1 MDSIEKHRHF
11 VIIGGGVA
19 GLTAAKAI
27 RDLDAETQIS
37 IYGEEAGL
45 PYNRIKLSKA
55 LFTDLQ
61 SDKVLI
67 KKEKWFMQNKIDFY
81 PSTKI
86 TTIQAVHHTI
96 TTEDGQ
102 TIKYDKLLLCT
113 GALNRTLE
121 LEGASLPQ
129 VHQLRF
135 REQAEQLKQTLGTQD
150 KVCVIGGG
158 IQGIETA
165 WSLHQAGYHV
175 TIVEQAPRLMAR
187 QLNEEAAEILTKQ
200 IESLGTVVITG
211 TAVNKIVGT
220 DHVEGVSLAN
230 GEVVPCEH
238 VIYSIGIIPNIA
250 LAQQSGISVDRGI
263 IVNEHMQTSVNDIY
277 AAGDVAQ
284 FEGKIDGLW
293 NTAMEQGRV
302 AGTNM
307 AETTATYQ
315 ALIPMTVFTA
325 YDMPLFSIGQV
336 DKEACTNN
344 DCNTKLEQKQEKIPY
359 KKMFVEDGSICGAIV
374 FDSIIA
380 AAPYKE
386 AIEQGRPAKEL
397 ELSK

>member
-1 MDSIEKHRHF
+1 MESKETHRHF
-11 VIIGGGVA
+11 AIIGGGVA

-27 RDLDAETQIS
+27 RDLDAEAQIS

-67 KKEKWFMQNKIDFY
+67 KKEKWFVQNKVDFY

-86 TTIQAVHHTI
+86 TSIQAADHTI
-96 TTEDGQ
+96 TTEEGQ

-158 IQGIETA
+158 IQGVETA

-175 TIVEQAPRLMAR
+175 TIIEQAPRLMAR

-211 TAVNKIVGT
+211 TGVNKIVGT
-220 DHVEGVSLAN
+220 DHVEGVALAN
-230 GEVVPCEH
+230 GEVVPCDH

-250 LAQQSGISVDRGI
+250 LAQQSGISVDRGV
-263 IVNEHMQTSVNDIY
+263 IVNQHMQTSADDIY

-293 NTAMEQGRV
+293 NTAMEQGKV

-307 AETTATYQ
+307 ADTTAAYQ

-336 DKEACTNN
+336 DKDACTNN
-344 DCNTKLEQKQEKIPY
+344 DCNTKLEQKQEGVPY
-359 KKMFVEDGSICGAIV
+359 KQMFVEDGIICGAIV
-374 FDSIIA
+374 FDSVIS

-386 AIEQGRPAKEL
+386 AIEQGRPVL
-397 ELSK
+397 N

>member
-1 MDSIEKHRHF
+1 MDTHRHF

-27 RDLDAETQIS
+27 RDLDAEAQIS

-67 KKEKWFMQNKIDFY
+67 KKEKWFGQNKIDFY

-86 TTIQAVHHTI
+86 TSIQAIDHTI
-96 TTEDGQ
+96 TTAEGQ
-102 TIKYDKLLLCT
+102 SIKYDKLLLCT
-113 GALNRTLE
+113 GALNRTLK

-135 REQAEQLKQTLGTQD
+135 REKAEQLKQTLGSQD
-150 KVCVIGGG
+150 RVCVIGGG

-165 WSLHQAGYHV
+165 WSLHQAGYSV
-175 TIVEQAPRLMAR
+175 TIIEQAPRLMAR
-187 QLNEEAAEILTKQ
+187 QLNEEAAGILTTQ
-200 IESLGTVVITG
+200 IESLGTKVFTG
-211 TAVNKIVGT
+211 TAITKIMGNER
-220 DHVEGVSLAN
+220 VEGVALSN
-230 GEVVPCEH
+230 GTIIRCDH
-238 VIYSIGIIPNIA
+238 VIYSIGIVPNIT
-250 LAQQSGISVDRGI
+250 LAQQSGIHVDRGI
-263 IVNEHMQTSVNDIY
+263 VVNEHMQSSVNDIY

-284 FEGKIDGLW
+284 FEGNIDGLW
-293 NTAMEQGRV
+293 NTAMEQGRI

-307 AETTATYQ
+307 ADSSAAYE

-325 YDMPLFSIGQV
+325 YDMPLFSIGQI
-336 DKEACTNN
+336 DKEAYIHSSCTTN
-344 DCNTKLEQKQEKIPY
+344 LALQGEIRYKQI
-359 KKMFVEDGSICGAIV
+359 FVENGAICGAIV
-374 FDSIIA
+374 FDSVIA

-386 AIEQGRPAKEL
+386 AIEQARPAEEL
-397 ELSK
+397 ELV

>member
-1 MDSIEKHRHF
+1 MESLETHRHF

-27 RDLDAETQIS
+27 RDLDLEAQIS

-67 KKEKWFMQNKIDFY
+67 KKEKWFAQNKIDLFH
-81 PSTKI
+81 STKI
-86 TTIQAVHHTI
+86 TAIETVDHTI
-96 TTEDGQ
+96 TTQDGQ

-113 GALNRTLE
+113 GALNRTLA

-129 VHQLRF
+129 VHDLRF
-135 REQAEQLKQTLGTQD
+135 REQAEQLKQTLGSQD
-150 KVCVIGGG
+150 RVCVIGGG

-165 WSLHQAGYHV
+165 WSLHQAGYSV
-175 TIVEQAPRLMAR
+175 TIIEQAPRLMAR
-187 QLNEEAAEILTKQ
+187 QLNEEAAGILTTQ
-200 IESLGTVVITG
+200 IESLGTKVFTG
-211 TAVNKIVGT
+211 TAVTKIIGN
-220 DHVEGVSLAN
+220 DHVEGVALAN
-230 GEVVPCEH
+230 GTVVPCEY
-238 VIYSIGIIPNIA
+238 VIYSIGIVPNIT
-250 LAQQSGISVDRGI
+250 LAQQSGIHVDRGI
-263 IVNEHMQTSVNDIY
+263 IVNEHMQTSINDIY

-293 NTAMEQGRV
+293 NTAMEQGRI
-302 AGTNM
+302 AGTNI
-307 AETTATYQ
+307 ADSSAAYE

-336 DKEACTNN
+336 DKEACIHSSCTTN
-344 DCNTKLEQKQEKIPY
+344 LAQQGEIRYKQ
-359 KKMFVEDGSICGAIV
+359 MFVKNGVICGAIV
-374 FDSIIA
+374 FDSVIA

-386 AIEQGRPAKEL
+386 AIEQARPAEEL

>member
-1 MDSIEKHRHF
+1 MDTGTQRHF

-27 RDLDAETQIS
+27 RDLDAEAQIS

-55 LFTDLQ
+55 LFSDLQ

-67 KKEKWFMQNKIDFY
+67 KKEKWFVQNKIDFY
-81 PSTKI
+81 PRTKI
-86 TTIQAVHHTI
+86 TSIQAVDHTI
-96 TTEDGQ
+96 TAEDGQ
-102 TIKYDKLLLCT
+102 IIKYDKLLLCT

-135 REQAEQLKQTLGTQD
+135 REQAEQLKQTLGAQD

-175 TIVEQAPRLMAR
+175 TIIEQAPRLMGR

-200 IESLGTVVITG
+200 IESLGTAVITG

-220 DHVEGVSLAN
+220 DHVEGVALVN
-230 GEVVPCEH
+230 GEVIPCEH
-238 VIYSIGIIPNIA
+238 VIYSIGIIPNIT
-250 LAQQSGISVDRGI
+250 LAQQAGIHIDRGI
-263 IVNEHMQTSVNDIY
+263 IVNEHMQSSVNDIY

-307 AETTATYQ
+307 ADTTATYQ

-336 DKEACTNN
+336 DKEACTNS
-344 DCNTKLEQKQEKIPY
+344 DCNMKLEQKQEGAPY
-359 KKMFVEDGSICGAIV
+359 KKLFVEHGSICGAIV
-374 FDSIIA
+374 FDSVIA

-386 AIEQGRPAKEL
+386 AIEQARPTKEL
-397 ELSK
+397 ELAK